1 MKYKYK
7 LRKTIKESRGFSQD
21 EKDNEQ
27 TRVIYKR
34 DLTNNMVLEFKN
46 GEKSL
51 IEKINGLDLINQDLT
66 CSSNSDYDVVQV
78 YELVPVS
85 TRRQYT
91 TELTLKEI
99 EEKLGYSVKIV
110 G

>member
-7 LRKTIKESRGFSQD
+7 LRKTIKESRGFSHD

-51 IEKINGLDLINQDLT
+51 VEKINGLDLINQD
-66 CSSNSDYDVVQV
+66 
-78 YELVPVS
+78 
-85 TRRQYT
+85 
-91 TELTLKEI
+91 
-99 EEKLGYSVKIV
+99 
-110 G
+110 